1 MRLKK
6 TSIVFSVVIIVLLVL
21 IVIVVNNIL
30 NRGTKEVKVA
40 KQFIEELYNN
50 GVIEDSYSIKKAV
63 IEEETLNKLS
73 NNNSII
79 KYSVIVGKYGVDID
93 KDFNVLGFSNKN
105 MDEHMA
111 KSNEISEEE
120 AIYLAKSYLSK
131 ITNEKFS
138 FKELKTSENVN
149 NTLYNVIFYKYKNGY
164 PYYKQEIKTA
174 INKFTGKLEG
184 YTNYPIEN
192 VKYIEEI
199 NINEKEATK
208 ILKESFESLKLEVT
222 SIGTPLLSYINAS
235 DTEMVLAYTFTW
247 NLKCK
252 DGKEETYTSSVRAD
266 TEEVINYN
274 LEAVAKE

>member
-40 KQFIEELYNN
+40 KQFIEELYDN

-63 IEEETLNKLS
+63 IKEETLNKLS

-105 MDEHMA
+105 IDENMA
-111 KSNEISEEE
+111 RSNEISEEE
-120 AIYLAKSYLSK
+120 AIYLAKSYLSQ
-131 ITNEKFS
+131 ITNEEFS
-138 FKELKTSENVN
+138 FKELKTSENVDN
-149 NTLYNVIFYKYKNGY
+149 SLYNIIFYKYKNGY
-164 PYYKQEIKTA
+164 PYYKQEIKTV

-192 VKYIEEI
+192 VKYMEEI

-222 SIGTPLLSYINAS
+222 SIEAPLLSYINAS
-235 DTEMVLAYTFTW
+235 DTEMVLAYTFNW

-266 TEEVINYN
+266 TKEVINYN

>member
-40 KQFIEELYNN
+40 KQFIEELYDN

-63 IEEETLNKLS
+63 IKEETLNKLS

-105 MDEHMA
+105 IDENMA
-111 KSNEISEEE
+111 RSNEISEEE
-120 AIYLAKSYLSK
+120 AIYLAKSYLSQ

-138 FKELKTSENVN
+138 FKELKTSENVD
-149 NTLYNVIFYKYKNGY
+149 NTLYNIIFYKYKNGY
-164 PYYKQEIKTA
+164 PYYKQEIKTV

-192 VKYIEEI
+192 VKYMEEI

-222 SIGTPLLSYINAS
+222 SIEAPLLSYINAS
-235 DTEMVLAYTFTW
+235 DTEMVLAYTFNW

-266 TEEVINYN
+266 TKEVINYN

>member
-40 KQFIEELYNN
+40 KQFIEELYDN

-63 IEEETLNKLS
+63 IKEETLNKLS

-105 MDEHMA
+105 IDENMA
-111 KSNEISEEE
+111 RSNEISEEE
-120 AIYLAKSYLSK
+120 AIYLAKSYLSQ

-138 FKELKTSENVN
+138 FKELKTSENVDN
-149 NTLYNVIFYKYKNGY
+149 SLYNIIFYKYKNGY
-164 PYYKQEIKTA
+164 PYYKQEIKTV

-222 SIGTPLLSYINAS
+222 SIGAPLLSYINAS
-235 DTEMVLAYTFTW
+235 DTEMVLAYTFNW

-266 TEEVINYN
+266 TKEVINYN

>member
-40 KQFIEELYNN
+40 KQFIEELYDN

-63 IEEETLNKLS
+63 IKEETLNKLS

-105 MDEHMA
+105 IDENMA
-111 KSNEISEEE
+111 RSNEISEEE
-120 AIYLAKSYLSK
+120 AIYLAKSYLSQ
-131 ITNEKFS
+131 ITNEEFS
-138 FKELKTSENVN
+138 FKELKTSENVDN
-149 NTLYNVIFYKYKNGY
+149 ALYNIIFYKYKNGY
-164 PYYKQEIKTA
+164 PYYKQEIKTV

-192 VKYIEEI
+192 VKYMEEI

-222 SIGTPLLSYINAS
+222 SIGVPLLSYINAS
-235 DTEMVLAYTFTW
+235 DTEMVLAYTFNW

-266 TEEVINYN
+266 TKEVINYN

>member
-40 KQFIEELYNN
+40 KQFIEELYDN

-63 IEEETLNKLS
+63 IKEETLNKLS

-105 MDEHMA
+105 IDENMA
-111 KSNEISEEE
+111 RSNEISEEE
-120 AIYLAKSYLSK
+120 AIYLAKSYLSQ
-131 ITNEKFS
+131 ITNEEFS
-138 FKELKTSENVN
+138 FKELKTSENVD
-149 NTLYNVIFYKYKNGY
+149 NTLYNIIFYKYKNGY
-164 PYYKQEIKTA
+164 PYYKQEIKTV

-192 VKYIEEI
+192 VKYMEEI

-222 SIGTPLLSYINAS
+222 SIEAPLLSYINAS
-235 DTEMVLAYTFTW
+235 DTEMVLAYTFNW

-266 TEEVINYN
+266 TKEVINYN

>member
-40 KQFIEELYNN
+40 KQFIEELYDN
-50 GVIEDSYSIKKAV
+50 GVIEDSYSIKRAV
-63 IEEETLNKLS
+63 IKEETLNKLS

-105 MDEHMA
+105 IDENMA
-111 KSNEISEEE
+111 RSNEISEEE
-120 AIYLAKSYLSK
+120 AIYLAKSYLSQ
-131 ITNEKFS
+131 ITNEEFS
-138 FKELKTSENVN
+138 FKELKTSENVDN
-149 NTLYNVIFYKYKNGY
+149 SLYNIIFYKYKNGY
-164 PYYKQEIKTA
+164 PYYKQEIKTV

-192 VKYIEEI
+192 VKYMEEI

-222 SIGTPLLSYINAS
+222 SIEAPLLSYINAS
-235 DTEMVLAYTFTW
+235 DTEMVLAYTFNW

-266 TEEVINYN
+266 TKEVINYN

>member
-40 KQFIEELYNN
+40 KQFIEELYDN

-63 IEEETLNKLS
+63 IKEETLNKLS

-105 MDEHMA
+105 IDENMA
-111 KSNEISEEE
+111 RSNEISEEE
-120 AIYLAKSYLSK
+120 AIYLAKSYLSQ
-131 ITNEKFS
+131 ITNEEFS
-138 FKELKTSENVN
+138 FKELKTSENVDN
-149 NTLYNVIFYKYKNGY
+149 ALYNIIFYKYKNGY
-164 PYYKQEIKTA
+164 PYYKQEIKTV

-192 VKYIEEI
+192 VKYMEEI

-222 SIGTPLLSYINAS
+222 SIEAPLLSYINAS
-235 DTEMVLAYTFTW
+235 DTEMVLAYTFNW

-266 TEEVINYN
+266 TKEVINYN

>member
-40 KQFIEELYNN
+40 KQFIEELYDN

-63 IEEETLNKLS
+63 IKEETLNKLS

-105 MDEHMA
+105 IDENMA
-111 KSNEISEEE
+111 RSNEISEEE
-120 AIYLAKSYLSK
+120 AIYLAKSYLSQ

-138 FKELKTSENVN
+138 FKELKTSENVD

-164 PYYKQEIKTA
+164 PYYKQEIKTV

-192 VKYIEEI
+192 VKYMEEI

-222 SIGTPLLSYINAS
+222 SIEAPLLSYINAS
-235 DTEMVLAYTFTW
+235 DTEMVLAYTFNW

-266 TEEVINYN
+266 TKEVINYN